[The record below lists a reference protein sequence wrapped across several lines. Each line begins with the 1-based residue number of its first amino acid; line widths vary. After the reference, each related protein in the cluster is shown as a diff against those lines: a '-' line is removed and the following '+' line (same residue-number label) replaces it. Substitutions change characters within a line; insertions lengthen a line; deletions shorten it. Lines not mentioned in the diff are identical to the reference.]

1 MRSKDIISEKP
12 GTIQQQTINKGP
24 DKGNYKYNPNTGKYD
39 NTGTGQSLD
48 TNSPAYDKLK
58 NADDK
63 AKRKQDNKAAVS
75 KRVDPRDDRSKYNQ
89 QGDPENN
96 KRVDQQIAQNFGDTD
111 SVASGGKNTRVQQY
125 KIDKAAKARDAKSKV
140 GGDVSDFAKQRIKVG
155 DIQTDDNGLF
165 YQYTENG
172 WIEVTGISA
181 NAKTGKNTGTPK
193 IAPGSRPLP
202 QGDALAKQLTSKAQG
217 KDQTGFIDQMKKKAG
232 DVVNKA
238 IGGPLASKTANDPDA
253 TTGQK
258 LGAKFGAGIGRAMSH
273 AFKKGD
279 PAGAKKAVVPIAAND
294 LKAFQSMILKPDVQP
309 EQKLQMAQDM
319 VSKLVKMHGNNTDV
333 ENYLNTVG
341 PILKQSGLNK
351 TNPAEYKALVTQAR
365 SLRAEAY
372 QYMNKVLEAVGLT
385 WEDLGYKV
393 IISESITDSVILIPI
408 QDIQL
413 SNIKKLA
420 GL

>member
-1 MRSKDIISEKP
+1 MRSKDIISEVPASRQHRDAIRDKQKKEYKRHD
-12 GTIQQQTINKGP
+12 QQQ
-24 DKGNYKYNPNTGKYD
+24 
-39 NTGTGQSLD
+39 
-48 TNSPAYDKLK
+48 A
-58 NADDK
+58 
-63 AKRKQDNKAAVS
+63 NKA
-75 KRVDPRDDRSKYNQ
+75 N
-89 QGDPENN
+89 
-96 KRVDQQIAQNFGDTD
+96 TD

-193 IAPGSRPLP
+193 IAPGSRPLAP
-202 QGDALAKQLTSKAQG
+202 EGALAKQLTSKAQG
-217 KDQTGFIDQMKKKAG
+217 KDQTGFIDQMKQKAG

-273 AFKKGD
+273 AFKKGE
-279 PAGAKKAVVPIAAND
+279 PADKKAVVPVAAND
-294 LKAFQSMILKPDVQP
+294 LKAFQKRIMDPAQQP
-309 EQKLQMAQDM
+309 EQKLKLAQDM

-351 TNPAEYKALVTQAR
+351 SNPTEYQALVTQAR

-393 IISESITDSVILIPI
+393 IISESITDSVILMPI